1 MQALFRRL
9 EQFSLLKD
17 ILQLKKGVSN
27 CVWSGIPISF
37 VVDDKNIYGREGG
50 KKELKKYLM
59 LENASGCKIRVISIV
74 GLGGLGKKTLAK
86 LLYNDQEV
94 REKFDLKA

>member
-27 CVWSGIPISF
+27 SVWTGIPISF
-37 VVDDKNIYGREGG
+37 VVDEKIFMAERVAKRNLKNI
-50 KKELKKYLM
+50 
-59 LENASGCKIRVISIV
+59 
-74 GLGGLGKKTLAK
+74 
-86 LLYNDQEV
+86 
-94 REKFDLKA
+94 